1 MAENLVHYWTNVAFE
16 PSMVFTNVM
25 YAVCVAVLFRPIKR
39 SVRSILLLAAHI
51 AVLYIVLTSVNGLF
65 TSIPGGREWHS
76 AAMFVGNALVLGVY
90 AVAFGRYSPAVRV
103 VYCVSF
109 FAAERCVNV
118 LTGLLPSLLVDFAPG
133 YWMDIVIRFVLT
145 GATILIPLF
154 LRRFGWNKLGAREGS
169 AGGIVFV
176 VVYSVF
182 SIVTASY
189 CTIALG
195 DMSRFVSGFAF
206 VAITGCAS
214 TEILG
219 YWLAYHMQ
227 SSNRE
232 NLELLAIAA
241 ERESSEELLRQ
252 TDENI
257 DELRKIRHDIKNWIA
272 NMRLLLG
279 SGQYDELREFFGSVE
294 ERVNVPLSGFDCGNK
309 IVNAIV
315 NLELRKARDM
325 SVRLDAKA
333 AVPRELPFSGSD
345 LCSLLTNL
353 IDNALEGAAR
363 GGRTD
368 EPVKVGMR
376 LAADGYLYIT
386 VSNPVSSAESKKELL
401 SARTTK
407 KDPLLHGYGTRI
419 ADEIVRRYNG
429 AINRG
434 VADGRYTAD
443 VMLDAAGCEKKEG
456 GHAV

>member
-1 MAENLVHYWTNVAFE
+1 MVENFVHYWTSVAFE
-16 PSMVFTNVM
+16 PSMIFTDVM
-25 YAVCVAVLFRPIKR
+25 FAACVAVLFRPIKR

-51 AVLYIVLTSVNGLF
+51 AALYVAVTTINGLMTFIPVGSSGWRSVSMFIGNAIVLT
-65 TSIPGGREWHS
+65 
-76 AAMFVGNALVLGVY
+76 VY
-90 AVAFGRYSPAVRV
+90 AVIFGRYSPAVRV

-109 FAAERCVNV
+109 FAAERCVNA
-118 LTGLLPSLLVDFAPG
+118 LTGLLPALLLGLAPG
-133 YWMDIVIRFVLT
+133 YWIDIVVRFTMT

-154 LRRFGWNKLGAREGS
+154 LRRFGWNKLGRGGG

-182 SIVTASY
+182 SIVTAAY
-189 CTIALG
+189 CVTALG

-206 VAITGCAS
+206 VAVTGCAC

-219 YWLAYHMQ
+219 YWLTYHIQ
-227 SSNRE
+227 ASNSE
-232 NLELLAIAA
+232 NLDLLAIAA
-241 ERESSEELLRQ
+241 ERESGEELLRQ
-252 TDENI
+252 TEKNLD
-257 DELRKIRHDIKNWIA
+257 DLRKIRHDVKNWIA

-279 SGQYDELREFFGSVE
+279 SGQYDELREFFGGVE
-294 ERVNVPLSGFDCGNK
+294 ERVNEPLSGFDCGNK

-315 NLELRKARDM
+315 NIELRKARDM
-325 SVRLDAKA
+325 SVKLDVKA
-333 AVPRELPFSGSD
+333 AVPPELPFSGSD

-386 VSNPVSSAESKKELL
+386 VTNPVSGAESKRELL

-434 VADGRYTAD
+434 VEDGRYTAD

-456 GHAV
+456 GHAA